1 MAQDLIYSQRGGLR
15 RPAGGAA
22 ALVLPTVLVVVALGV
37 GFGQGGDMSDVASSI
52 LASLVFVLAAPT
64 AWVFAIDFIEAERFT
79 VVFVSILTSF
89 PVWYLLGSAM
99 AGLSDT
105 WSEWLRRYLTFTT
118 IWITGNVIL
127 IMLIAQLL
135 G

>member
-1 MAQDLIYSQRGGLR
+1 M
-15 RPAGGAA
+15 
-22 ALVLPTVLVVVALGV
+22 VLPTVLVVVALGV
-37 GFGQGGDMSDVASSI
+37 GFGEGGDMSDVASSI

-118 IWITGNVIL
+118 IWITANVIL
-127 IMLIAQLL
+127 IVLIAQLL